1 MATTDTSCV
10 ADVVEGQVWDPETQE
25 VHGGQTWQLCG
36 DSFVEDFSVTTNA
49 LGAPAS
55 ALRAAQEALQLV
67 HHYPTADCGEALG
80 ALSEFLGNWPTDQI
94 LVGNGA
100 SEFIDLVMRVATRD
114 GGGACRTGPYEAA
127 YREYD
132 RAARAAGRQ
141 VYTWAEVDQGQVLA
155 PTERVGVTVIV
166 HPNSPTGDCASLAQL
181 EEWIQHPSALEA
193 RDAIFVIDESF
204 MPFQG
209 PHWRDH
215 SALHLVERYPSR
227 VLVIQSWTKL
237 WCCPGLRLGSI
248 AASKEWIRILKR
260 LQTPWSCNTMAQAF
274 CVAAAR
280 DAAYMQSTWQL
291 LPKWRER
298 QEQLLKSF
306 PLRWHVNENSPIWV
320 PWIYVNCGSE
330 EIAKRATACAFR
342 AGCPVRWCAS
352 FGRPCCL
359 RLGVRAP
366 EKQDA
371 LMSALRM
378 EFASDGVD
386 AFP

>member
-1 MATTDTSCV
+1 MTTRGTHADEDATGT
-10 ADVVEGQVWDPETQE
+10 QVWDPETQE

-36 DSFVEDFSVTTNA
+36 DAFVEDFSVTTNA
-49 LGAPAS
+49 LGAPAA
-55 ALRAAQEALQLV
+55 ALQAAQEALGLV
-67 HHYPTADCGEALG
+67 HHYPPADCARALV
-80 ALSEFLGNWPTDQI
+80 ALSAFLGDWPTEQ
-94 LVGNGA
+94 LLLGNGA
-100 SEFIDLVMRVATRD
+100 SEFIDLVMRVATRV
-114 GGGACRTGPYEAA
+114 GGGICRTGPYEAA

-132 RAARAAGRQ
+132 RAARAAERR
-141 VYTWAEVDQGQVLA
+141 VCTWAEVEDGRSVGSA
-155 PTERVGVTVIV
+155 ERVGVTVIV
-166 HPNSPTGDCASLAQL
+166 RPNSPTGDFASLQQL
-181 EEWIQHPSALEA
+181 EDWIRNPSPMEA
-193 RDAIFVIDESF
+193 SDAIVVVDESF

-209 PHWRDH
+209 PNWREH
-215 SALHLVERYPSR
+215 SALQLVERYPSR

-237 WCCPGLRLGSI
+237 WCCPGLRLGSV
-248 AASKEWIRILKR
+248 AASKEWIRIFKR
-260 LQTPWSCNTMAQAF
+260 LQTPWSCNTVAQAF

-298 QEQLLKSF
+298 QEQLLKAF
-306 PLRWHVNENSPIWV
+306 PLRWHVNENSPIWI

-330 EIAKRATACAFR
+330 EIAQRATACAFR

-386 AFP
+386 ELR